1 MLICLQL
8 KIQYNSN
15 KLAKLWNKL
24 CERPCVRRGDRFPT
38 AARRKCPFR
47 RHASLAP
54 RHRRINTAGLKIILF
69 FSHRAS
75 DADRFCGAMASR
87 TSAPIIY
94 TSHRSYGDSGVD
106 GTNNACRKPVLF
118 CGHPVRACCCCCC
131 CWVLDLPFKQ
141 PLWSQ
146 MLPQGGDTTV
156 ILFL

>member
-24 CERPCVRRGDRFPT
+24 CERPCIRRGDRFPT

-54 RHRRINTAGLKIILF
+54 RLRCINTARLKIIPLF
-69 FSHRAS
+69 PHRAF
-75 DADRFCGAMASR
+75 DAFHTCGAMASR
-87 TSAPIIY
+87 TSTPIY

-106 GTNNACRKPVLF
+106 GTNNTCRKPALF
-118 CGHPVRACCCCCC
+118 YGHLMRPAVAAGPMTALFSSHCSHRCCH
-131 CWVLDLPFKQ
+131 K
-141 PLWSQ
+141 
-146 MLPQGGDTTV
+146 GTT
-156 ILFL
+156 LL

>member
-24 CERPCVRRGDRFPT
+24 CERPCVRRGDRFPA

-69 FSHRAS
+69 FPIVPPMPIASAGRWPHARQRRSSTRPIVATAILESTEQTMLVGNLCYFVGTRLGPAAAAAAAGSLTSLLSSH
-75 DADRFCGAMASR
+75 
-87 TSAPIIY
+87 
-94 TSHRSYGDSGVD
+94 
-106 GTNNACRKPVLF
+106 
-118 CGHPVRACCCCCC
+118 CGHRCCHKGAT
-131 CWVLDLPFKQ
+131 LP
-141 PLWSQ
+141 
-146 MLPQGGDTTV
+146 
-156 ILFL
+156 